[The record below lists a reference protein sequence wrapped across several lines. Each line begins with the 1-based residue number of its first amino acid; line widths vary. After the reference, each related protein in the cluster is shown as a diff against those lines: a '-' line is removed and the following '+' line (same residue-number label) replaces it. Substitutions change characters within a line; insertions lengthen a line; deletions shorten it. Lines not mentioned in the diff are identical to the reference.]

1 MLVFCNIKF
10 LSQKVNLQFL
20 RVPSKN
26 CGVKTDLNPSDS
38 CFENNIDVYSLF
50 GLIMLWGGHF
60 VEFFSDCEIS
70 RDLARK
76 EVQLVSLQES
86 FAEVEIFELQT
97 RT

>member
-1 MLVFCNIKF
+1 
-10 LSQKVNLQFL
+10 
-20 RVPSKN
+20 
-26 CGVKTDLNPSDS
+26 
-38 CFENNIDVYSLF
+38 
-50 GLIMLWGGHF
+50 MLWGGHF
-60 VEFFSDCEIS
+60 VDFFYDCEIS